1 MVDTENMVGLGQ
13 KEPYNES
20 QELLQVNKAASNHAT
35 QFYWGHWG
43 TFLTVFEAMGIHY

>member
-20 QELLQVNKAASNHAT
+20 QELLQVNKAAKRPTALQITSHS
-35 QFYWGHWG
+35 FSKDIGGH
-43 TFLTVFEAMGIHY
+43 F